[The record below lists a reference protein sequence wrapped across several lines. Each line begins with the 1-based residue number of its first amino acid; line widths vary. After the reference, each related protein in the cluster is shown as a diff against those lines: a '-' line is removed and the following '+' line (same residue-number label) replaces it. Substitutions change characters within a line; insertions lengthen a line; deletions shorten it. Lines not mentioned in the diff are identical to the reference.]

1 MTNLIDNC
9 EEITKVNWCKI
20 FRKVWTKK
28 SNDVKKS
35 RSRERNSFHWGVVAI
50 TRMRFTIRPGRRG
63 FARRPSVFGGTLDA
77 LKWPHPPS
85 CYLYRDTQHTHAR
98 RARARGCCT
107 RAALMSHDCIQIPS
121 FFFHA
126 SALFHRARERSVS
139 LSRFFCRRW
148 KWRLLERDATWR
160 NERDREHSFFLL
172 FLLFFNTRGRKFY
185 WRKVRPCRM
194 TLIFWCIIIL
204 ERVYIDKSRRLM

>member
-1 MTNLIDNC
+1 M
-9 EEITKVNWCKI
+9 
-20 FRKVWTKK
+20 
-28 SNDVKKS
+28 
-35 RSRERNSFHWGVVAI
+35 AI
-50 TRMRFTIRPGRRG
+50 TRDLRFDREEEALRGVRP
-63 FARRPSVFGGTLDA
+63 FLAARSMPLNGLTPVLLSVSRYAT
-77 LKWPHPPS
+77 HPRTP
-85 CYLYRDTQHTHAR
+85 

-107 RAALMSHDCIQIPS
+107 RRALMSHDCIQIPS

-185 WRKVRPCRM
+185 WRKVRRCRM